1 MAKKKPKTPSARKF
15 DALPDVPDY
24 RDRWY
29 APTLAPL
36 KHTLDAPK
44 DAHILDQGTEGAC
57 TGFGLAAVVNLL
69 HQRQGRS
76 VRVSPRMLYEMA
88 KRHDEWSGEAYE
100 GSSCRGAIKGW
111 YHMGV
116 CSESLWPDDART
128 KYLTIER
135 AKDARAHTI
144 GAYYRIRKNIVDM
157 HAALNETGTVYV
169 SADVHSGWGSPK
181 NGRIAYDSKKK
192 KEGGHAFAIVG
203 YDKDG
208 FFVQNSWGED

>member
-1 MAKKKPKTPSARKF
+1 MAKRKSHKTSVTRKF

-29 APTLAPL
+29 EPTLAPL
-36 KHTLDAPK
+36 KRTMSPPADCHV
-44 DAHILDQGTEGAC
+44 LDQGQEGAC

-69 HQRQGRS
+69 HQQQGRG

-88 KRHDEWSGEAYE
+88 KRHDEWRGENYQ

-116 CSESLWPDDART
+116 CSEKLWPYDT
-128 KYLTIER
+128 KKVGDLTIER

-157 HAALNETGTVYV
+157 HAALNETGTVYA
-169 SADVHSGWGSPK
+169 SANVLQMLPQ
-181 NGRIAYDSKKK
+181 A
-192 KEGGHAFAIVG
+192 
-203 YDKDG
+203 
-208 FFVQNSWGED
+208 